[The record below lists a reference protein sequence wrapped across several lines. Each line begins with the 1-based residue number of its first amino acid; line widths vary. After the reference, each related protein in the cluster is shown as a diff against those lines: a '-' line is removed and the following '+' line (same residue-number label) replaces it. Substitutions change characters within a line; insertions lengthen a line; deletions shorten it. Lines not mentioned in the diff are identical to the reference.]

1 MINSIDKLENL
12 GIYRNFNRKKCSD
25 FKQYNLIYGW
35 NGSGKSTLSRL
46 FAHIGGQK
54 QLEDFHDLKV
64 SIHYNDKSY
73 NEKNFPLNNENI
85 LVFNDDFIKDNIDWN
100 GTINSILL
108 IDENNINDTKTFQS
122 LTNYLYGTK
131 DNDGKIIKYGA
142 IEELERKQIEL
153 KKSEDEINKILTI
166 AAKNIKDSFKL
177 IAPSNTYYQGY
188 NRKRLNDLV
197 INKQSPLS
205 NEDVLGEENLKSLI
219 QQAKPQKMNEVE
231 IIHFEINIDQCN
243 EILTKVKDLLE
254 RKVVAQVIEELK
266 NNQSLSLWV
275 KEGLYLYKASGK
287 DLCPFCGK
295 SVDNERID
303 ELENHFNDSL
313 NSMLDEIDDLIKLIQ
328 KIDEG
333 LNYTYI
339 DISKVYDEFQDELRT
354 TINECKMVEKKIH
367 DHINHIENLL
377 LEKKNN
383 PFKKF
388 DYSINENEL
397 NADVNQFNSIFNKY
411 GSLIEQHNTK
421 SQSFDKIIQTC
432 LKKIERHYA
441 QEQLQLHEFDA
452 KCNALRVVKDN
463 IEHMSLE
470 VADKRKQYSELEA
483 KLSNETLGAESFN
496 EKLYSFLGYDEIKL
510 QFDKEEKGYK
520 ILRNSVEEAHH
531 LSEGEK
537 TAIAFIYFM
546 IKIKESGKKV
556 EDCIIVLDDP
566 ISSFDS
572 NKLFS
577 SYAFTKS
584 ECDSAKQLFILTH
597 NYNYFSLVLGWFN
610 KKKIKEST
618 SNKKIPNFAIYRVNN
633 YIDEGHRVASL
644 EDGGES
650 LKQATEYDYV
660 FANVYKMKDTI
671 LTKQEYIYCGN
682 ICRKLLESFLS
693 FKFPKQRANIEA
705 LLEKAW
711 PGKENDIIRERVYK
725 FVNIYSHTKK
735 INVFE
740 ELDSD
745 IIDSNTT
752 SIIND
757 ILDMIHRVDSE
768 HYEAMVDK
776 VQNDI

>member
-142 IEELERKQIEL
+142 IEELERKQIEF

-166 AAKNIKDSFKL
+166 VAKNIKDSFKL

-328 KIDEG
+328 K
-333 LNYTYI
+333 N
-339 DISKVYDEFQDELRT
+339 
-354 TINECKMVEKKIH
+354 
-367 DHINHIENLL
+367 
-377 LEKKNN
+377 
-383 PFKKF
+383 
-388 DYSINENEL
+388 
-397 NADVNQFNSIFNKY
+397 
-411 GSLIEQHNTK
+411 
-421 SQSFDKIIQTC
+421 
-432 LKKIERHYA
+432 
-441 QEQLQLHEFDA
+441 
-452 KCNALRVVKDN
+452 
-463 IEHMSLE
+463 
-470 VADKRKQYSELEA
+470 
-483 KLSNETLGAESFN
+483 
-496 EKLYSFLGYDEIKL
+496 
-510 QFDKEEKGYK
+510 
-520 ILRNSVEEAHH
+520 
-531 LSEGEK
+531 
-537 TAIAFIYFM
+537 
-546 IKIKESGKKV
+546 
-556 EDCIIVLDDP
+556 
-566 ISSFDS
+566 
-572 NKLFS
+572 
-577 SYAFTKS
+577 
-584 ECDSAKQLFILTH
+584 
-597 NYNYFSLVLGWFN
+597 
-610 KKKIKEST
+610 
-618 SNKKIPNFAIYRVNN
+618 
-633 YIDEGHRVASL
+633 
-644 EDGGES
+644 
-650 LKQATEYDYV
+650 
-660 FANVYKMKDTI
+660 
-671 LTKQEYIYCGN
+671 
-682 ICRKLLESFLS
+682 
-693 FKFPKQRANIEA
+693 
-705 LLEKAW
+705 
-711 PGKENDIIRERVYK
+711 
-725 FVNIYSHTKK
+725 
-735 INVFE
+735 
-740 ELDSD
+740 
-745 IIDSNTT
+745 
-752 SIIND
+752 
-757 ILDMIHRVDSE
+757 
-768 HYEAMVDK
+768 
-776 VQNDI
+776 